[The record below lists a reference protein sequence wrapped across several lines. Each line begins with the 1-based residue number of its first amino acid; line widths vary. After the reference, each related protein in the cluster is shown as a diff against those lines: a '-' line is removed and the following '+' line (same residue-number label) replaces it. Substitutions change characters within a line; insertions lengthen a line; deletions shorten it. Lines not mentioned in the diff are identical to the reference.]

1 MRGLSFIVDNE
12 LFVVDIT
19 LVQKVARRMTVTPI
33 QTAPDAVI
41 GIANMKGSV
50 ITLLSLFELLGRKER
65 RGKDRNAET
74 VNAVIFKSLSSR
86 EDQMGLIID
95 KPGGLID
102 IDEDSIR
109 PPAPL
114 TGAAPG
120 PVTGA
125 TPVQIKGAT
134 PVQITGATPV
144 QITGVCE
151 SFCISGLADI
161 GDRLYRIIS
170 IDAIIRKYD
179 QYGE

>member
-50 ITLLSLFELLGRKER
+50 ITLISLFELLGRRER
-65 RGKDRNAET
+65 RGKGRNAET

-102 IDEDSIR
+102 IDEDMIR
-109 PPAPL
+109 PPAP
-114 TGAAPG
+114 A
-120 PVTGA
+120 TGA
-125 TPVQIKGAT
+125 TPVQITGAT
-134 PVQITGATPV
+134 PVPTTGATPV

-170 IDAIIRKYD
+170 VDAIIRKYD